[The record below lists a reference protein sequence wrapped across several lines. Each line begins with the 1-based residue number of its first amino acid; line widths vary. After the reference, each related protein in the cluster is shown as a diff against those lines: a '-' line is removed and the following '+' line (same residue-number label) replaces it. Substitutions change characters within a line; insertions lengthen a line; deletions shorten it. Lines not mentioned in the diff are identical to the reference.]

1 MEDEKKLKQYKWI
14 FYITVLFL
22 CAIVESTLLSK
33 INILGGKPQ
42 LLIFAVSVI
51 AMLEGVNGGAS
62 AGLAAGLFM
71 DAMCAPSEGFYTVAY
86 VVCGIVVSIINEFT
100 YHKTY
105 PVSLLFW
112 LAAVLVCDTLY
123 YVFYMLVMGKGSPL
137 LVLKLLPGEI
147 LATVLFTPIIYL
159 ILYHLHR
166 RFAVD
171 EEG

>member
-1 MEDEKKLKQYKWI
+1 MEDEKKLKRYKWI
-14 FYITVLFL
+14 FYITVLFAV
-22 CAIVESTLLSK
+22 AILENTVLSK

-71 DAMCAPSEGFYTVAY
+71 DAMCAPVEGFYTVAY

-112 LAAVLVCDTLY
+112 LSAVLVSDTLY
-123 YVFYMLVMGKGSPL
+123 YVFHMLIMGEGSPL
-137 LVLKLLPGEI
+137 LVLKILPGEL
-147 LATVLFTPIIYL
+147 LATVIFTPVMYFIICLVY
-159 ILYHLHR
+159 R
-166 RFAVD
+166 RFAFGD
-171 EEG
+171 E

>member
-1 MEDEKKLKQYKWI
+1 MEDEKKLKRYKWI
-14 FYITVLFL
+14 FYITVLL
-22 CAIVESTLLSK
+22 VTAIFESTLLSK

-71 DAMCAPSEGFYTVAY
+71 DAMCAPVEGFYTAAY

-112 LAAVLVCDTLY
+112 FAAVLVCDALY
-123 YVFYMLVMGKGSPL
+123 YVFHMLIMGKGNPL
-137 LVLKLLPGEI
+137 LVLKILPGEL
-147 LATVLFTPIIYL
+147 LATILFTPVMYFIICLVYK
-159 ILYHLHR
+159 
-166 RFAVD
+166 RFAFDD
-171 EEG
+171 E